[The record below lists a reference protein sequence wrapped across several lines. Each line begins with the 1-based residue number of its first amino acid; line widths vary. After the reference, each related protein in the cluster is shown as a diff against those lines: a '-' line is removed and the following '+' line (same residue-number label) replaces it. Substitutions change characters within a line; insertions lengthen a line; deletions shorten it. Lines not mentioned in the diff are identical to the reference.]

1 MTTLEH
7 YPGLGGILRQLD
19 SVQTRR
25 RTIRL
30 ATGAATFAA
39 IAMAS
44 LLVALPAA
52 GYWPGQPP
60 AMLRW
65 ALLVG
70 LVLLWSAAAVRYI
83 VRPALWHQ
91 NSAQTARFVEQA
103 LPEMRNDLINSILL
117 GTDRDQISPELV
129 SQAIRESARHTR
141 RTPLA
146 RSVSLRSLHRWCVA
160 AAVAALLAG
169 TMGIFQGD
177 PMKRGLMAIVNPLGY
192 VATQGTVEI
201 LSVEPGDATRFAGEQ
216 VSITAAVRNEDASDL
231 PAEVLI
237 AGLDEPRAM
246 IASLDGTAY
255 ACSLGQVSQD
265 IEYAVRVGDTRWPL
279 EKPYYK
285 ISVLKRVRI
294 EGLDIEY
301 AYPPYTKLD
310 NTLRHNAQG
319 PIEAPLGTQATV
331 TLRLAAPVS
340 TVVMETRSGEAI
352 MMRPSANGR
361 QFATVFTVARDD
373 AYRLIVRDSRG
384 HTLQQLPDV
393 AAAGALPTAGTSRVS
408 GYYRIRATDDAAPRV
423 EFTAPN
429 QDVSSPPGSTVAV
442 SIKASDNFGLEELKL
457 QAEIES
463 TGRNILTHSFNV
475 KGRAEAIASHV
486 IPIPANYG
494 DDGSVVIVY
503 YATATDNRNL
513 PGIGGPQTT
522 SSGRFK
528 ITVENAD
535 RISAEKAER
544 FDELRSRLMAILRL
558 QEAQKVSTLVAAKTL
573 RQLLSDR
580 DKGQDVPSAPQE
592 LLAGGR
598 GILAAQRKIKAQM
611 IDLVDNFPFDPEMAT
626 IQQAL
631 ALLATNEAQAAI
643 DQAQVLADVLA
654 AMQNN
659 GDAFGL
665 LGRTQDKIIDTL
677 RTLLAVMP
685 SLADRPGRKD
695 ESRPGEDIPPEA
707 REKLEK
713 LKQGLEE
720 FVEAERKAIQAG
732 SRLAKK
738 PVDSFTNEDEQ
749 LLRKLTAA
757 QDKWEKFLNEAFTD
771 FSKLAQQDFANPT
784 TMKELISVKS
794 DITMAKD
801 ALTKK
806 TVEVATPMEENA
818 VENAKSLTA
827 NLEKWLAEKPDR
839 EKWVME
845 EMDEQENIEMPELPS
860 ELEDLVGDLLEEEKD
875 LFEEAADVTSKHT
888 ASGDKG
894 IGWEAADGPI
904 SNMNAQG
911 VTGNQLPNPTEI
923 SGRSGEGRQGKSSG
937 EFVEDK
943 AVGKG
948 GRRTPT
954 RLTPEPFMKGQVND
968 VSEEAAGGSTGGGKI
983 SGSGTDGL
991 EGPLPPP
998 LKEALKGLAAK
1009 QASIINKA
1017 ERLRER
1023 FGVANYAGFKMV
1035 ESIILM
1041 NRVRSDLENYRYQN
1055 VLRQRETVL
1064 DTMRQVKVHTRG
1076 GIDVSADTT
1085 MHMPKY
1091 VRDDVADAMKGK
1103 MPEEY
1108 REVLEQYYR
1117 RLSQTSQ
1124 E

>member
-7 YPGLGGILRQLD
+7 HSGLRGILQQLD
-19 SVQTRR
+19 SVQSRR

-30 ATGAATFAA
+30 ATGAVAFLAVA
-39 IAMAS
+39 VGS

-60 AMLRW
+60 TVLRW
-65 ALLVG
+65 ALLIG
-70 LVLLWSAAAVRYI
+70 LALLWSAVIIRCI
-83 VRPALWHQ
+83 VRPALWRQ
-91 NSAQTARFVEQA
+91 NPAQTARFVEQA

-117 GTDRDQISPELV
+117 GKDRDQVSPELV
-129 SQAIRESARHTR
+129 SQAIRESARHSQR
-141 RTPLA
+141 APLA
-146 RSVSLRSLHRWCVA
+146 RSVSLRSLHRWSVA
-160 AAVAALLAG
+160 AAIVALLAG
-169 TMGIFQGD
+169 TMGILQGE
-177 PMKRGLMAIVNPLGY
+177 PMRRGLMALVNPLGY
-192 VATQGTVEI
+192 VATQGKVEI

-216 VSITAAVRNEDASDL
+216 VGITAAVRNEDASDL
-231 PAEVLI
+231 QAEVLI
-237 AGLDEPRAM
+237 AGTDEPRGM

-279 EKPYYK
+279 DHPYYK
-285 ISVLKRVRI
+285 ITVLKQVRV

-310 NTLRHNAQG
+310 NALRRNAEG

-331 TLRLAAPVS
+331 TLRVAAPVS

-361 QFATVFTVARDD
+361 QFATVLTVTRDD

-384 HTLQQLPDV
+384 QALQQLPDV
-393 AAAGALPTAGTSRVS
+393 AAAGASRVS
-408 GYYRIRATDDAAPRV
+408 GYFRIRAEADPAPRV
-423 EFTAPN
+423 EFVAPN
-429 QDVSSPPGSTVAV
+429 QDVSRPPGGTLAV
-442 SIKASDNFGLEELKL
+442 SIKASDTYGLAELKL
-457 QAEIES
+457 QAHVES
-463 TGRNILTHSFNV
+463 TDRSILTHAFSVGGN
-475 KGRAEAIASHV
+475 AEAIAQHV
-486 IPIPANYG
+486 IPIPANYS
-494 DDGSVVIVY
+494 DDGSMVIVY

-522 SSGRFK
+522 ESGKFR
-528 ITVENAD
+528 ITVENAE
-535 RISAEKAER
+535 RISTEKAER
-544 FDELRSRLMAILRL
+544 FDELRNRLMAILRL
-558 QEAQKVSTLVAAKTL
+558 QETQKVNTLQALQTLSRLLIARNEGKDIAAAQRKL
-573 RQLLSDR
+573 
-580 DKGQDVPSAPQE
+580 P
-592 LLAGGR
+592 AGGR
-598 GILAAQRKIKAQM
+598 NVLAAQRKIKAEM
-611 IDLVDNFPFDPEMAT
+611 IDLVDNFPFDPEMVT
-626 IQQAL
+626 VQQAL
-631 ALLATNEAQAAI
+631 AILSANEAQTAI
-643 DQAQVLADVLA
+643 DQAQVLAEVLA
-654 AMQNN
+654 AMEEN
-659 GDAFGL
+659 GGAFAM
-665 LGRTQDKIIDTL
+665 LGKTQDKIIDTL
-677 RTLLAVMP
+677 RTLLAIMP
-685 SLADRPGRKD
+685 SLADRPGKKA
-695 ESRPGEDIPPEA
+695 ESLPGEDIPPDAKEDI
-707 REKLEK
+707 EK
-713 LKQGLEE
+713 LKEGLEE
-720 FVEAERKAIQAG
+720 FVEAQRKAIEAG
-732 SRLAKK
+732 KRLAKK
-738 PVDSFTNEDEQ
+738 PVDSFTNEDHE
-749 LLRKLTAA
+749 LLRKLTAT

-806 TVEVATPMEENA
+806 AAEIATPMEENA
-818 VENAKSLTA
+818 VENAESLTA
-827 NLEKWLAEKPDR
+827 NIEKWLAEKPDR

-845 EMDEQENIEMPELPS
+845 EMDEQDNIEMPELPS

-875 LFEEAADVTSKHT
+875 LFEEADDVTSKHT
-888 ASGDKG
+888 SSGDKG

-911 VTGNQLPNPTEI
+911 VTGNQLPNPSEV
-923 SGRSGEGRQGKSSG
+923 SGRSGEGRQGKASG

-943 AVGKG
+943 AVGKD

-968 VSEEAAGGSTGGGKI
+968 VSAEAAGGSTGGGKL

-991 EGPLPPP
+991 EGPVPPP
-998 LKEALKGLAAK
+998 LKEALKALASK
-1009 QASIINKA
+1009 QAAIINKA

-1023 FGVANYAGFKMV
+1023 FGTANYAGFKLV

-1041 NRVRSDLENYRYQN
+1041 NRVQQDLANYRYQN
-1055 VLRQRETVL
+1055 VLRQREAVL
-1064 DTMRQVKVHTRG
+1064 DTMRQAKVHTRG